1 MDVLHWICRSQ
12 GKWQAKEP
20 PRVAYVSEGM
30 KPVEELE
37 TLRGGG
43 GGGGG
48 AGKSH
53 YQSIAWRRE
62 A

>member
-1 MDVLHWICRSQ
+1 VDVLHWIWRSQ

-43 GGGGG
+43 RGEGGGEITLP
-48 AGKSH
+48 
-53 YQSIAWRRE
+53 IAWRRE

>member
-1 MDVLHWICRSQ
+1 MDVLHWTCRSQ

-43 GGGGG
+43 GGGEGG
-48 AGKSH
+48 EEITLP
-53 YQSIAWRRE
+53 IAWRRE